1 VSTPAAGTAQAGAPS
16 MANSAAMSV
25 QDAPTNVA
33 ALTSDTKDAAA
44 PQTDDAAAADTD
56 AQKKAAAAGKKHRG
70 SSDFKKRLFGGFH
83 GFDRMLR
90 HLFSARNSPSSY

>member
-1 VSTPAAGTAQAGAPS
+1 

-25 QDAPTNVA
+25 QDAPSNVA
-33 ALTSDTKDAAA
+33 ALTPDTKDASA

-56 AQKKAAAAGKKHRG
+56 AQKKATAAGKKHHAG

>member
-1 VSTPAAGTAQAGAPS
+1 

-33 ALTSDTKDAAA
+33 ALTPDSKDATP

-56 AQKKAAAAGKKHRG
+56 AAQKKAAAAKKHHG
-70 SSDFKKRLFGGFH
+70 APDFKRRLFSGFH
-83 GFDRMLR
+83 GFGRVLR